1 MEVTWLYTSLSLIL
15 LLFLAFRFLTEKR
28 RNLPPSPAR
37 ALPVIGHLYLLKQ
50 PLHRTF
56 HKLSEKAGPIISLRF
71 GTRLVVVVS
80 SSSVVEECFTKNDV
94 VLANRP
100 RFTIGK
106 YLGYNYTNIVGSPY
120 GDHWRNLRR
129 LSALEIFSASRLNMF
144 LSIRQDEIKRL
155 LCYLRQNSVNGGF
168 AKVDLRSKLS
178 ELSFNVVM
186 RMISGKRYFGEDEG
200 NEEAKH
206 FRGLIKE
213 AVRYGGAS
221 NPGDF
226 LPVLRWIDYKGLEKN
241 LAKLSEKMDVF
252 LQGLIDE
259 NRRDINSRNTMI
271 SHLLSLQQSQP
282 EYYTD
287 QIIKGL
293 VLVMLTAGTDT
304 SSVTIEWA
312 ISLLLNNPEILKK
325 ARAELDT
332 HVGSDRLID
341 EADLSNLH
349 YLHNIIS
356 ETFRLFPAAPGE
368 EVDLAEGKGITMP
381 KAKPLVA
388 MCRARTI
395 MDKVLSEIEKNV

>member
-1 MEVTWLYTSLSLIL
+1 MELTWLYASLSLLLL
-15 LLFLAFRFLTEKR
+15 LLFLNFKFLSEKR
-28 RNLPPSPAR
+28 RNLPPRPVP
-37 ALPVIGHLYLLKQ
+37 ALPVIGHLHLLKQ
-50 PLHRTF
+50 PLHRTL
-56 HKLSEKAGPIISLRF
+56 HKFSEKAGSIFSLRF
-71 GTRLVVVVS
+71 GSRLVVVVS
-80 SSSVVEECFTKNDV
+80 SSSVAEECFTKNDV
-94 VLANRP
+94 VFANRP

-106 YLGYNYTNIVGSPY
+106 YIGYNYTSMAGSSY

-129 LSALEIFSASRLNMF
+129 LGALEIFSASRLNMF

-178 ELSFNVVM
+178 ELSFNMVM

-293 VLVMLTAGTDT
+293 M
-304 SSVTIEWA
+304 
-312 ISLLLNNPEILKK
+312 
-325 ARAELDT
+325 
-332 HVGSDRLID
+332 
-341 EADLSNLH
+341 
-349 YLHNIIS
+349 
-356 ETFRLFPAAPGE
+356 
-368 EVDLAEGKGITMP
+368 M
-381 KAKPLVA
+381 
-388 MCRARTI
+388 
-395 MDKVLSEIEKNV
+395 